1 MAQQLFRPVATADN
15 FRRRKAAAPRRGRT
29 TLPPSAPKP
38 SPAPGTRATHRM
50 LMLRGLTS
58 DEAANLTAY
67 ICGIR
72 AGERPWKVE
81 EINRLLFLRDFHRR
95 DAVANRAR

>member
-1 MAQQLFRPVATADN
+1 
-15 FRRRKAAAPRRGRT
+15 
-29 TLPPSAPKP
+29 
-38 SPAPGTRATHRM
+38 M

-81 EINRLLFLRDFHRR
+81 EINRLLFLRNLHQR
-95 DAVANRAR
+95 DGAADRAL